1 MTNENRNLPAT
12 PNEMVEAWLQTA
24 TDTERRW
31 NEYLNQVMG
40 TEAYAQMM
48 TQQTAAFTA
57 MQANYASGMEQFL
70 RAMNIPTRTDLAAL
84 SERVAI
90 LERRLDALTE
100 GER

>member
-1 MTNENRNLPAT
+1 MTNDRSNLPSS

-48 TQQTAAFTA
+48 AQQTAAFSA
-57 MQANYASGMEQFL
+57 MQASYASGMDQFL
-70 RAMNIPTRTDLAAL
+70 RSMNIPTRSELAAL
-84 SERVAI
+84 SERVAN
-90 LERRLDALTE
+90 LERRLDALTAE
-100 GER
+100 DR